1 MTDNNLSISID
12 AAKTIGLSEAALL
25 ETIQKVIKTTG
36 VHELS
41 LEQMLEETP
50 FWSLSE
56 LKQILQNLRKKG
68 LIENLTD
75 KNKFVLVSAKKKD
88 ISTTEL
94 HNVLE
99 NRKEFLLEK
108 KWLPDNALIDQ
119 TNEYGIPKEFV
130 LSQIEEFV
138 FLHREKKELAHSW
151 GIKFLKYVIKK
162 WRNQEISDFK
172 KSKKKPIDQAWFP
185 SEEAMEIL
193 TKSGIETSFINEE
206 IPEFILYW
214 NERGDKTDTWNSKFI
229 AHVRRQ
235 WAKVQHLIN
244 SSEVPLPISAD
255 WKPSEDFFD
264 VLSLTEIDKKFAIS
278 VIGDFIL
285 YWKENGQAHNS
296 WNSKFLQHV
305 KFQWNRERKFT
316 NSEPPEKV
324 SQRISDTW
332 ESKPKKNIAEK
343 KSLTK
348 EEIQEKLKSLRKKHQ
363 M

>member
-12 AAKTIGLSEAALL
+12 AAKSIGLSEAALL
-25 ETIQKVIKTTG
+25 ETVQKVIKSTG

-41 LEQMLEETP
+41 LEQVLEETP

-75 KNKFVLVSAKKKD
+75 KNKFILVSAKKKD

-108 KWLPDNALIDQ
+108 KWLPDDALIDQ